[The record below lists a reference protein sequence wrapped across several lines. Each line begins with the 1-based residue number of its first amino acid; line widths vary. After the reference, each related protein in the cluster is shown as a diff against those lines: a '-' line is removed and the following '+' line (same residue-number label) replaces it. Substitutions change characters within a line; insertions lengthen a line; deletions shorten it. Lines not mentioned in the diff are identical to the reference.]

1 MTQYFIL
8 PGDIINLVL
17 PFSLLS
23 SVYYSGSPE
32 VSIIITNWNMPRP
45 DDEPPAPIYQYIIMV
60 KKEKRIR
67 SIVENSNDNATVTK
81 YELENHLENSVE
93 RFNIL

>member
-23 SVYYSGSPE
+23 SVYYSCGPE

-45 DDEPPAPIYQYIIMV
+45 DDQPPAPIYQYIIMV
-60 KKEKRIR
+60 KKKE
-67 SIVENSNDNATVTK
+67 SDQ
-81 YELENHLENSVE
+81 L
-93 RFNIL
+93 